1 MPWTTS
7 VVSMSQVGPGPS
19 LQRAST
25 PLHPKGTLGCC
36 SFVSAGRYLVL
47 LYYNP
52 FKMQAKVDAKVKR
65 DDIERLKKKLLAANG
80 LQPNIGFRRRCEVL
94 ASS

>member
-1 MPWTTS
+1 MPWTTL
-7 VVSMSQVGPGPS
+7 VVSTSQVGLGPS

-25 PLHPKGTLGCC
+25 PLQQNETLGWG

-65 DDIERLKKKLLAANG
+65 DDIERLKKQLLG
-80 LQPNIGFRRRCEVL
+80 RSKQR
-94 ASS
+94 

>member
-1 MPWTTS
+1 M
-7 VVSMSQVGPGPS
+7 VSMSQVGPGPS

-25 PLHPKGTLGCC
+25 PLHPKGTYGTLGCC

-65 DDIERLKKKLLAANG
+65 DDIERLKKKLLGANG
-80 LQPNIGFRRRCEVL
+80 LQPNVGFRRRCEVL